1 MLFEKSDCESKFEIG
16 NTYQSYKDGKNNGA
30 KWFLGQPLNKISL
43 NEFQKSSRWFKE
55 CEHYL
60 F

>member
-30 KWFLGQPLNKISL
+30 K
-43 NEFQKSSRWFKE
+43 
-55 CEHYL
+55 
-60 F
+60 